1 MTLPLRR
8 VLTGV
13 LAIPLALVVSVT
25 ASFAANRDDVVDFL
39 KTTGFD
45 VAIASIADGAEGAP
59 NMLGLQDDAFGANW
73 LKLTEDIF
81 VPEEMQEEAVSILE
95 ATLEQDLL
103 DHAAAFYASELGQRL
118 VKAENL
124 SYGDED
130 DIKQIAGRQIIAGM
144 LADGDPKGDAF
155 SRMND
160 AIDPEDVGLQSI
172 QEIQIRFLMAASR
185 AGVIRQ
191 DLDEDML
198 RAQIRENEAQTREA
212 LRASALASAAYT
224 YQGFTL
230 EEVETYAE
238 ALEHP
243 KMKLVYELMNA
254 VHFQIM
260 GDRFDTLATHLGKM
274 QPSEE
279 L

>member
-39 KTTGFD
+39 RTTGFD

-144 LADGDPKGDAF
+144 LADGDPKVDAF

-198 RAQIRENEAQTREA
+198 RAQIREEINRNDA
-212 LRASALASAAYT
+212 
-224 YQGFTL
+224 
-230 EEVETYAE
+230 
-238 ALEHP
+238 
-243 KMKLVYELMNA
+243 
-254 VHFQIM
+254 
-260 GDRFDTLATHLGKM
+260 
-274 QPSEE
+274 
-279 L
+279 